1 MLFGGMEMCCCSLGS
16 CDTELIILFLCFLG
30 ALFSVISV
38 VNNTFATHVYIG

>member
-16 CDTELIILFLCFLG
+16 CDTVNYLISVFSWCP
-30 ALFSVISV
+30 FSVISV